1 METKIKWEVS
11 KVALWIIIIIFYVGK
26 YIEAYQNHLV
36 AVHTHMD
43 ISKF

>member
-11 KVALWIIIIIFYVGK
+11 KVALWVIIFYVGK

-36 AVHTHMD
+36 AVHTHGH
-43 ISKF
+43 K